1 MPLTLRRAGW
11 TPWLLF
17 LGGALISA
25 FTIRQGIDPFDEGIA
40 LSAARRV
47 ANGQV
52 PYADFT
58 WAYGPAT
65 PYLLA
70 GLFKVFGLSLLQW
83 RVLRVSADAGVAL
96 VVWVLLRRFEVPP
109 RLALLGW
116 LAAVCAMAQPR
127 SANPFPFALLFALLA
142 IATVRRPVV
151 AALFIA
157 LAAAFRLDFA
167 LYGAAAIT
175 VMLLVDR
182 DWKKAI
188 RFWAI
193 TAAVSLLIYAPFLAQ
208 IGPARLCTALV
219 GTSLHD
225 RSYWTLSFPIS
236 YGGSISLRP
245 HALKDILDYYQPLLL
260 VIGLGIAAFMRRA
273 GLALLVLGLGALSYL
288 LSRTDEFHTQ
298 PLFVVL
304 AVLLPALAIRKRPRV
319 VVVAAAVVF
328 ALMLAEG
335 VANRLSAL
343 FRPPAMSEVHVAAAD
358 GVEAPPP
365 EARALERVV
374 ADVDRLAPSPGDP
387 IYVAPRRSDLVTF
400 SNSIVYVLAD
410 RDNAANM
417 DFGLVT
423 SAAEQRAIVDRLR
436 ARRPRV
442 IVRWTDPLSSKQ
454 EPNLRGRAS
463 GSHALDDYLASDYR
477 LLERLYHYDVLVPR

>member
-1 MPLTLRRAGW
+1 VPLRPHIRWL
-11 TPWLLF
+11 LLF

-40 LSAARRV
+40 LQAARRV
-47 ANGQV
+47 ANGEV

-58 WAYGPAT
+58 WAYGPAW

-70 GLFKVFGLSLLQW
+70 GLFKVFGISLLQW
-83 RVLRVSADAGVAL
+83 RLLRVIADAAVAL
-96 VVWVLLRRFEVPP
+96 VVFALLRRFEVPSWV
-109 RLALLGW
+109 ALLGW
-116 LAAVCAMAQPR
+116 LAAACAMAQPR

-142 IATVRRPVV
+142 ILALPRRTLL
-151 AALFIA
+151 AAIFIA

-167 LYGAAAIT
+167 LYGAAAIAVT
-175 VMLLVDR
+175 LLIDREWKPALRVLGLIAAFSLLVY
-182 DWKKAI
+182 
-188 RFWAI
+188 
-193 TAAVSLLIYAPFLAQ
+193 SPFLLQ
-208 IGPARLCTALV
+208 IGPSRLYEALV

-225 RSYWTLSFPIS
+225 RGYWTLSFPLS

-245 HALKDILDYYQPLLL
+245 HALKDVLDYYQPLLL
-260 VIGLGIAAFMRRA
+260 VIGLAIAVFLRRA
-273 GLALLVLGLGALSYL
+273 GLALLVFGLGALSYL

-298 PLFVVL
+298 PLFVAL
-304 AVLLPALAIRKRPRV
+304 AVLLPALAVRRRPQV
-319 VVVAAAVVF
+319 VAVAAALVF

-365 EARALERVV
+365 EASALERVV
-374 ADVDRLAPSPGDP
+374 ADVDARVPPGQP
-387 IYVAPRRSDLVTF
+387 IYVAPRRSDLVTY

-410 RDNAANM
+410 RDNAAGR

-423 SAAEQRAIVDRLR
+423 SAAEQQAIVDRLR

-442 IVRWTDPLSSKQ
+442 VVRWTDPLSSKR
-454 EPNLRGRAS
+454 EPNLRGRPS
-463 GSHALDDYLASDYR
+463 GSHLLDQFLASDYR